1 MPFLDSLDIANRALD
16 HLGQPH
22 IETIGEDSKTYEL
35 LSNAYDKLRQP
46 ELRRN
51 SWKFAKRTIYLRAID
66 TTTMLLAP
74 QYWNANS
81 TYQPGSIVMDQ
92 NELLWSSTLAGN
104 KGNDPATTTVWE
116 RYFGSMTADL
126 WDSTVTY
133 FAGELVYV
141 PATNP
146 GSFVVY
152 LSRISNN
159 ADTPNTATAWSAT
172 TQYGLGDVVSYS
184 GSQWR
189 SLIPYNLNVTP
200 ATVPLAFSTST
211 TYSTSQT
218 VTGSDGYSY
227 SSVGNGNIGN
237 DPVLDG
243 GVHWTN
249 TTVPSAWTNLPTL
262 WPSAGSWV
270 PIFAGLTNILIP
282 YPLGSGPFSQGRTKN
297 FFRLPSG
304 YLRTA
309 TNDPKGRRTIR
320 DWDYQGDYLVSAD
333 QSVLLAFTADIT
345 DVTDMDPMF
354 CEGLACRL
362 ALEVSEPILQST
374 AKFQQ
379 LGQSYQTFMSEARE
393 IDAIEREYEEPPE
406 DDYLTVRVSGFG
418 PWPNGLGAGF

>member
-22 IETIGEDSKTYEL
+22 IVEIGEDSKAYEL

-74 QYWNANS
+74 QYWNAVS
-81 TYQPGSIVMDQ
+81 TYQPGSIVQDE
-92 NELLWSSTLAGN
+92 NEILWSSTLAGN
-104 KGNDPATTTVWE
+104 QGNDPATTTVWE
-116 RYFGSMTADL
+116 RYFGAMTADL
-126 WDSTVTY
+126 WVSTNTY

-159 ADTPNTATAWSAT
+159 ADVPNTATPWSAT
-172 TQYGLGDVVSYS
+172 TQYGLGDVVSNA

-189 SLIPYNLNVTP
+189 SLIPYNLNITP
-200 ATVPLAFSTST
+200 ATVALAFSVTT
-211 TYSTSQT
+211 TYSTGQA
-218 VTGSDGYSY
+218 VTGSDGFKYT
-227 SSVGNGNIGN
+227 SVGNGNIGN
-237 DPVLDG
+237 DPVLDA

-249 TTVPSAWTNLPTL
+249 TTVASAWTALPVL
-262 WPSAGSWV
+262 WPSASSWV

-282 YPLGSGPFSQGRTKN
+282 YPLGAGPFSQAGTKN
-297 FFRLPSG
+297 FFHLPSG

-309 TNDPKGRRTIR
+309 TIDPKGRRR
-320 DWDYQGDYLVSAD
+320 QNDWDYQGDYIVSGD
-333 QSVLLAFTADIT
+333 QSILLAFTADVT
-345 DVTDMDPMF
+345 EVTDMDPMF
-354 CEGLACRL
+354 CEGMAARM
-362 ALEVSEPILQST
+362 ALEVEEPLLQSSG
-374 AKFQQ
+374 KFQQ
-379 LGQSYQTFMSEARE
+379 VGQSYQTFMGEARAV
-393 IDAIEREYEEPPE
+393 DAIEREYEEPPE

-418 PWPNGLGAGF
+418 PWPNGMGEW